1 MGTSKIPLA
10 TSRRWPGLP
19 KQVRQAIDPNS
30 LKFRLTVSISGL
42 IALGLTS
49 VALWTSWK
57 MQKILISSHKQSI
70 VDIADRIADDVV
82 LYRQMDDMFSVQESI
97 QKAINNRSGRN
108 LLLWVN
114 DPQRSLVA
122 TSANLAGPAWQR
134 FDSPSTLA
142 TVFRDSRLPK
152 VYHIQNRDF
161 VACHSAL
168 MVSNQ
173 RLGTL
178 FVAQDITEDQRKF
191 VASVQTLAIASSVAI
206 VLITLTLAW
215 YVHRS
220 LRPLCQMGVMT
231 KAISPDDLGGKTVK
245 IQNAPSEIQKLA
257 ETFNLMLSRLSD
269 AWLEE
274 QQATERQ
281 RQFVSNVSHELRT
294 PLSIVRGYLQSIQ
307 RRGDNLTEIQQEA
320 LEISTAEADLTIRL
334 LEDLLCLAR
343 ADDGYM
349 PYHLEPLILND
360 VAAEVVSMAER
371 FNHRQIILE
380 AESSL
385 IPIFADADRLQQVL
399 VNLVENAIKY
409 SDPIEPVIVTL
420 KQVEE
425 LAMIQVCD
433 CGDGIS
439 LKHQS
444 RIFERFYRLDEARAR
459 STGGSG
465 LGLSLVKTFTEGM
478 GGDVSVLSQAGE
490 GSTFTV
496 TLPVSSESNI

>member
-1 MGTSKIPLA
+1 MGELRIKSI
-10 TSRRWPGLP
+10 RRKGWRSLP
-19 KQVRQAIDPNS
+19 PQLRHALNPSS
-30 LKFRLTVSISGL
+30 LQFRLTASIAGL
-42 IALGLTS
+42 IVIGLSS

-57 MQKILISSHKQSI
+57 MQRILISSHKQKI

-82 LYRQMDDMFSVQESI
+82 IYQQMDDMFTVQESI
-97 QKAINNRSGRN
+97 QTAINNRSGRN

-114 DPQRSLVA
+114 NSQGSLLA

-142 TVFRDSRLPK
+142 TVFQESILPK
-152 VYHIQNRDF
+152 VYHIQGRDF
-161 VACHSAL
+161 VACHSPL

-191 VASVQTLAIASSVAI
+191 VASVQSLALASFVAI
-206 VLITLTLAW
+206 VLITLALAW

-220 LRPLCQMGVMT
+220 LRPLCQIGLTT
-231 KAISPDDLGGKTVK
+231 KAISPDDLGEKKVE
-245 IQNAPSEIQKLA
+245 IQNAPSEIQELA
-257 ETFNLMLSRLSD
+257 ETFNMMLARLSE
-269 AWLEE
+269 AWQD
-274 QQATERQ
+274 QQHATERQ

-294 PLSIVRGYLQSIQ
+294 PLTIVRGYLQSIQ
-307 RRGDNLTEIQQEA
+307 RRGDNLTEMQHEA

-334 LEDLLCLAR
+334 LQDLLCLAR

-349 PYHLEPLILND
+349 PYHLETLILND
-360 VAAEVVSMAER
+360 VAAEVVNMAER
-371 FNHRQIILE
+371 FNHRQILLE
-380 AESSL
+380 SESPL
-385 IPIFADADRLQQVL
+385 IPVFADADRLQQVL

-409 SDPIEPVIVTL
+409 SESTEPVTVKL
-420 KQVEE
+420 EQQEE
-425 LAMIQVCD
+425 SALIHICD
-433 CGDGIS
+433 RGDGIP
-439 LKHQS
+439 LKQQA

-459 STGGSG
+459 STGGCG

-478 GGDVSVLSQAGE
+478 GGEVSVLSQQGE

-496 TLPVSSESNI
+496 TLPVSPQST